1 MQMTQSLFYF
11 INEYVWR
18 DNDAGVWRFMGRC
31 FRREGQACKAA
42 RIEYRRLRK

>member
-1 MQMTQSLFYF
+1 MQMTQSLLDF

-18 DNDAGVWRFMGRC
+18 DDAGVWRFMGRC

>member
-1 MQMTQSLFYF
+1 MTQSLRDF

-18 DNDAGVWRFMGRC
+18 DDAGVWRFMGRC